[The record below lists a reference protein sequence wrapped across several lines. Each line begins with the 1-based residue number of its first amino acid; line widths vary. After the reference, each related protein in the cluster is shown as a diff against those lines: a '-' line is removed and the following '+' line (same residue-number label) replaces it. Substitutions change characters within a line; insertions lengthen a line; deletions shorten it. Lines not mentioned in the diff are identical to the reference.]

1 MKTLLATIVLLAS
14 MNHPVALAD
23 DLSINGCSPTK
34 GYGSISINHKNYNT
48 DNLSTVS
55 EPTYDNT
62 AKLWVINIRFVG
74 DNSTY
79 PITSSDESDI
89 KQQYEL
95 IMERFNCRN

>member
-1 MKTLLATIVLLAS
+1 MKTLLATIILLAS
-14 MNHPVALAD
+14 MNHSLAED
-23 DLSINGCSPTK
+23 ISIDKCSATK

-55 EPTYDNT
+55 EPTYDSN

-79 PITSSDESDI
+79 PITATDEGDI
-89 KQQYEL
+89 RQQYEI
-95 IMERFNCRN
+95 IMEKFNCRN